1 MKEKKDQFII
11 AYITDFEKTE
21 TVLSYSLWLATLLQK
36 GLILTHI
43 CDPRYSSL
51 SPDEAEKKLKDLKRK
66 LDAHED
72 EERAS
77 GSFDSEA
84 EKKVLK
90 GVPADIPAGINIS
103 YAALKG
109 DSRQIITALPT
120 LLSAVA
126 IVAQVVPHARRR
138 NAMSRRA
145 LLRNFAEC
153 KTAFLVAQKPLTD
166 AKALTDIAMA
176 IDFKKESKDKIIWSS
191 YFPRF
196 GNLNMHVLYYD
207 YKDQFLHSKWYANMT
222 QLHKLYSGLNI
233 SFKPHIIKSKSTFL
247 DINALGYAAENHY
260 GMLISVTTKEKDGLE
275 FFIGVQEKR
284 TIVNREGLPILFL
297 NPREDLYVLCD

>member
-11 AYITDFEKTE
+11 TYITDFEKTE
-21 TVLSYSLWLATLLQK
+21 TVLSYSLWLASLLQK

-51 SPDEAEKKLKDLKRK
+51 SPDEAEKKLKDLQQE
-66 LDAHED
+66 LSSAGTPTSPW
-72 EERAS
+72 AS
-77 GSFDSEA
+77 NSL
-84 EKKVLK
+84 V
-90 GVPADIPAGINIS
+90 PAGINIS

-247 DINALGYAAENHY
+247 DINALRYAAENHY
-260 GMLISVTTKEKDGLE
+260 GILISVTTKEKDGLE

>member
-21 TVLSYSLWLATLLQK
+21 TVLSYSLWLASLLQK

-51 SPDEAEKKLKDLKRK
+51 SPDEAEKKLKDLQQE
-66 LDAHED
+66 LSSAGTPTSPW
-72 EERAS
+72 AS
-77 GSFDSEA
+77 NSL
-84 EKKVLK
+84 V
-90 GVPADIPAGINIS
+90 PAGINIS

-247 DINALGYAAENHY
+247 DINALRYAAENHY